1 MGRRS
6 DHTIQELTQMIVD
19 AAYEIVEKEGIEKL
33 STRKVATKIGYT
45 VGTLY
50 NIFQNLD
57 DIIVHINGRTLDN
70 LIEQLEKS
78 SKIKNNRAPIKNLSS
93 SYYEFSKTQ
102 SHLWVLL
109 FEHIFPS
116 DHPFPR
122 WYKTKIEKLIQIVCD
137 TLAMSV
143 PNLSEARSKECV
155 SVLWAGIH
163 GICVLALRD
172 KLIRTGH
179 GDAQSLLDNFIDN
192 YLSGVKNHTV

>member
-19 AAYEIVEKEGIEKL
+19 AAYAMVEQEGIEKL
-33 STRKVATKIGYT
+33 STRKIATKIGYT

-57 DIIVHINGRTLDN
+57 DIIVHINGRTLDA
-70 LIEQLEKS
+70 LISQLENS
-78 SKIKNNRAPIKNLSS
+78 AKIKNNKAPIKNLAAA
-93 SYYEFSKTQ
+93 YFDFSKTH
-102 SHLWVLL
+102 SHLWLLL
-109 FEHIFPS
+109 FEHVFPPE
-116 DHPFPR
+116 HPFPR
-122 WYKTKIEKLIQIVCD
+122 WYKTKIERIIQVVCD

-143 PNLSEARSKECV
+143 PNLSDERSKECV

-163 GICVLALRD
+163 GICALALRD

-179 GDAQSLLDNFIDN
+179 SDARALLDNFIDN
-192 YLSGVKNHTV
+192 YLSGVKNHSV